1 MNEILVTLSPLE
13 TLFSAFGIIAIII
26 FIIAT
31 MMIYS
36 YLERRGEKLSFIWL
50 RLLIFSYV
58 NKYVKI
64 TKRETGKI
72 GYIFYIWL
80 ISINTALLCA
90 ILVLFVF

>member
-1 MNEILVTLSPLE
+1 MNELLVIISPLD
-13 TLFSAFGIIAIII
+13 TLFSSIGIVAVII
-26 FIIAT
+26 FIIST

-50 RLLIFSYV
+50 RLYIFSYV
-58 NKYVKI
+58 SKYVKI

-72 GYIFYIWL
+72 GNIFYIWL

>member
-1 MNEILVTLSPLE
+1 MNELLVILSPLD
-13 TLFSAFGIIAIII
+13 TLLSSIGIIAIII
-26 FIIAT
+26 FIIST

-36 YLERRGEKLSFIWL
+36 YLEKKGEKLSFIWL
-50 RLLIFSYV
+50 RLFIFSYV
-58 NKYVKI
+58 SKYVKF

-72 GYIFYIWL
+72 GYFFYIWL